1 MTDQELIQ
9 ALNRLKVET
18 GSLACLGCGHEHNCG
33 VHGCAVIREAAD
45 RLTAVLGELEQ
56 VTRER
61 DAAIADLKEIV
72 GGEEIC
78 LFCTHNVDCG
88 EYAEKCHEF
97 DFDCKACN
105 AVCRCR
111 DCHYNSNW
119 QWRGPKEAET

>member
-1 MTDQELIQ
+1 MIR